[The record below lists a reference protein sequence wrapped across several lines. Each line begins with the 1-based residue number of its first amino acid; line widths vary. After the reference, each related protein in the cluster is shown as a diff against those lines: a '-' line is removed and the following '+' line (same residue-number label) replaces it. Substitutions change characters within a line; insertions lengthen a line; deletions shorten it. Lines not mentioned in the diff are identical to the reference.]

1 MGMYTTIAVKAK
13 LKPEFYGLAKVLE
26 RKNEERYLE
35 YVPGALERKAFFSD
49 TRWAFCMFGAYSFS
63 GRSPAELFGISE
75 IPWLEETEGVYEA
88 TGCLKN
94 YAGTIDKYL
103 SWLVPK
109 IEFESGKYRTEP
121 FAASQ
126 YEEDDFMTLYYVD
139 ASGNITSDNR
149 LVEASDESF
158 YGYQQ
163 QEN

>member
-13 LKPEFYGLAKVLE
+13 LKPEFYGLAGMLE
-26 RKNEERYLE
+26 RMNEERYLE
-35 YVPGALERKAFFSD
+35 DVQGALERKAFFSD
-49 TRWAFCMFGAYSFS
+49 YRWAFCMFGAYSFS

-75 IPWLEETEGVYEA
+75 IPWLEETEGAYEA
-88 TGCLKN
+88 TGCLKD
-94 YAGTIDKYL
+94 IDKYL
-103 SWLVPK
+103 NWLVPK
-109 IEFESGKYRTEP
+109 LEFELGQYRTEP

-139 ASGNITSDNR
+139 ANGNLTSDNR

-163 QEN
+163 QEY

>member
-13 LKPEFYGLAKVLE
+13 LKPEFYGLSNNLRTKKKN
-26 RKNEERYLE
+26 KNEARYLE
-35 YVPGALERKAFFSD
+35 ATGFFSD
-49 TRWAFCMFGAYSFS
+49 WRWTFCMFGSYMDS
-63 GRSPAELFGISE
+63 GDLPAELFGISE
-75 IPWLEETEGVYEA
+75 IPWLEETEGMYEA

-94 YAGTIDKYL
+94 YDATIDKYL
-103 SWLVPK
+103 NWLVPK
-109 IEFESGKYRTEP
+109 LEFESGKYRTEP